1 MEERAQ
7 NCIKVTVREARKLT
21 PLPPPFNKNLG
32 DGKLFGEWGVELNKN
47 KLSIKTMGLTN
58 KESNEL
64 QIKIQTII

>member
-1 MEERAQ
+1 MYKGNRARSAKI
-7 NCIKVTVREARKLT
+7 NS
-21 PLPPPFNKNLG
+21 PPPPPFNKNLG